1 MSLTL
6 TDLHDALELDGPW
19 IRVTIVRTRGSTPR
33 ELGASM
39 IVTPQRL
46 LGTIGGGAL
55 EHRAMQAAR
64 DLLSDP
70 QAYDESHF
78 ALGARL
84 GQCCGGQATL
94 WFEHRDAWERLL
106 HAPEFSLTDSWV
118 AVGRAGH
125 PDRILISANHSV
137 GTLGADVDSHAQ
149 AQARTALGSHAVAA
163 FWEEQANGDL
173 FFEPLAANDFDIW
186 LFGAGH
192 VALACARVLSA
203 LPCRLTVVD
212 SRPEL
217 LEAIAATGA
226 RTLFSRAPEQEVV
239 SAPAHCQFVVM
250 THSHDLDARV
260 CEQVMRRGDYAYLG
274 LIGSRAKRASF
285 EKRFRKR
292 GLSQAQ
298 IESLVC
304 PIGAPVPDGG
314 RPKEPGVIALGLAW
328 QLLECRN
335 A

>member
-6 TDLHDALELDGPW
+6 TDLNDALNLDGPW
-19 IRVTIVRTRGSTPR
+19 LRVTIVRTRGSTPR

-39 IVTPQRL
+39 IVTPQRI

-55 EHRAMQAAR
+55 EHRATQAAR
-64 DLLSDP
+64 GLLSHPD
-70 QAYDESHF
+70 AYDESQF

-94 WFEHRDAWERLL
+94 WFEHRDAWEKLL
-106 HAPEFSLTDSWV
+106 RNPAFSITDNWL
-118 AVGRAGH
+118 AVGRAGQ
-125 PDRILISANHSV
+125 PDRMLVSDGQSA
-137 GTLGADVDSHAQ
+137 GTLGSAFDGY
-149 AQARTALGSHAVAA
+149 AQARARAALRSHATVA
-163 FWEEQANGDL
+163 FWEELAGEGL
-173 FFEPLAANDFDIW
+173 FFEPLAPDDFEIW

-203 LPCRLTVVD
+203 LPYRLTVVD

-217 LEAIAATGA
+217 LEVIAATGA
-226 RTLFSRAPEQEVV
+226 RTLFSRAPEQDVML
-239 SAPAHCQFVVM
+239 APAHCQFVVM
-250 THSHDLDARV
+250 THSHALDARV

-292 GLSQAQ
+292 GLSDVQ

-304 PIGAPVPDGG
+304 PLGITVPDGG
-314 RPKEPGVIALGLAW
+314 QPKEPGVIALGLAC
-328 QLLECRN
+328 QLLARRS

>member
-6 TDLHDALELDGPW
+6 NDLKDALALEAPW

-39 IVTPQRL
+39 IVSADKL

-64 DLLSDP
+64 ELLSDP
-70 QAYDESHF
+70 GAYDESHF

-94 WFEHRDAWERLL
+94 WFEHRDTWAALL
-106 HAPEFSLTDSWV
+106 NAPQFSLAERWV
-118 AVGRAGH
+118 AVGRAGQ
-125 PDRILISANHSV
+125 PQRMLVSASESL
-137 GTLGADVDSHAQ
+137 GTLADGTDAT
-149 AQARTALGSHAVAA
+149 ACIRARAALSQREAVA
-163 FWEEQANGDL
+163 FWDEEADETL
-173 FFEPLAANDFDIW
+173 FLEPLAASDFEVW

-203 LPCRLTVVD
+203 LPCRVTVVD

-217 LEAIAATGA
+217 LEPIALTGA
-226 RTLFSRAPEQEVV
+226 TTLYSRSPELEVANAP
-239 SAPAHCQFVVM
+239 PGCQFVVM

-260 CEQVMRRGDYAYLG
+260 CEHVMRRGDFSYLG
-274 LIGSRAKRASF
+274 LIGSRTKRASF

-292 GLSQAQ
+292 GFTDTELSN
-298 IESLVC
+298 LVC
-304 PIGAPVPDGG
+304 PLGISVPDGG
-314 RPKEPGVIALGLAW
+314 QPKEPGVIALGLAC
-328 QLLECRN
+328 QLLEQRV
-335 A
+335 

>member
-6 TDLHDALELDGPW
+6 TDLHGALELDGPW
-19 IRVTIVRTRGSTPR
+19 IRVTIVLTRGSTPR

-39 IVTPQRL
+39 IVTPERI

-55 EHRAMQAAR
+55 EYRAMEAAK
-64 DLLSDP
+64 DLLSKP
-70 QAYDESHF
+70 SGYDESHF

-94 WFEHRDAWERLL
+94 WFEHRDTWQKLFGD
-106 HAPEFSLTDSWV
+106 PNFSV
-118 AVGRAGH
+118 AEPWIALGRAGQ
-125 PDRILISANHSV
+125 PDRMLVSADQSV
-137 GTLGADVDSHAQ
+137 GTFGSELDRAAHARARFALD
-149 AQARTALGSHAVAA
+149 AQTRVA
-163 FWEEQANGDL
+163 FWQDQAEDSL
-173 FFEPLAANDFDIW
+173 FFEPLAPDDFEVW

-217 LEAIAATGA
+217 LEDIAVTGA
-226 RTLFSRAPEQEVV
+226 QTLFSRAPEQEVIA
-239 SAPAHCQFVVM
+239 APANCQFVVM

-260 CEQVMRRGDYAYLG
+260 CEQIMRRGDYSYLG
-274 LIGSRAKRASF
+274 LIGSGAKRASF

-292 GLSQAQ
+292 GLDDAQ

-304 PIGAPVPDGG
+304 PLGVAVPDGG
-314 RPKEPGVIALGLAW
+314 QPKEPGVIALGLAC
-328 QLLECRN
+328 QLLERRS